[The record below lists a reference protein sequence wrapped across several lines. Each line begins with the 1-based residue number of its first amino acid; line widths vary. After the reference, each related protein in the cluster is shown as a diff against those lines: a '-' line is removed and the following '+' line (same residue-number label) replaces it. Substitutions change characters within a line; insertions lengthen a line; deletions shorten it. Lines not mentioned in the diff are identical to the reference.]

1 MKQNDAFLEA
11 NEHTNSSAQLGNNNE
26 MKVNIGQ
33 NANSTFFIGQF
44 GNENKMI
51 FQLEDHR
58 GYEVTTSGAGEKNYF
73 NKKNCNTISRTCM
86 SHILF
91 YLCFV
96 YHLPI

>member
-1 MKQNDAFLEA
+1 MKQNNAFLEA
-11 NEHTNSSAQLGNNNE
+11 NEHTNSSAQLGNNNK

-51 FQLEDHR
+51 FHLEDHR
-58 GYEVTTSGAGEKNYF
+58 GYEVTTSGAGENNYF
-73 NKKNCNTISRTCM
+73 NKKTCNTINRM